1 MTHLCQECDKQYKSK
16 ATLQR
21 HVKDIHHGVKYDCPK
36 CDKQYSSTGGLHL
49 HNKAVHENVAYI
61 CNICNYS
68 SFYRSEYKKHQSI
81 EHLEIRFECFT
92 CDLGIGIN
100 SVRIRIIR
108 AIKKTI
114 FKLNSTTGD
123 PEKLNFGNSLSAD
136 RFKSQSLDQSWSR
149 SRTCAYQKRFQ
160 FGIGVIL
167 VLKNTILDTGTD

>member
-1 MTHLCQECDKQYKSK
+1 MT
-16 ATLQR
+16 
-21 HVKDIHHGVKYDCPK
+21 V
-36 CDKQYSSTGGLHL
+36 
-49 HNKAVHENVAYI
+49 
-61 CNICNYS
+61 
-68 SFYRSEYKKHQSI
+68 
-81 EHLEIRFECFT
+81 LERRFECFT

-167 VLKNTILDTGTD
+167 VLKNTILDTGTDQRYVFATEKQTFGLISAFFNKDLVSIFGFFESFDQVFIILNLKRLSKLDICYKL